1 MAALTLHTLHTH
13 ISHTYGSARMCECVA
28 NGIRANGAVDSV
40 DMQLTST
47 PPRAMSGVECV
58 ASVSSVKERVWCE
71 RAYANAGCEHECT
84 SWPRDLWV

>member
-1 MAALTLHTLHTH
+1 
-13 ISHTYGSARMCECVA
+13 MCECVA
-28 NGIRANGAVDSV
+28 NGIRANGAVDSVDSV

-58 ASVSSVKERVWCE
+58 ARVSSVKERVWCE